1 MYVTHTYDIYIYD
14 TYIHTKNTYT
24 HIYKRNLQIVFIVA
38 VPFCIPTRV
47 NESYYCSTP
56 SRGLGVISVLDF
68 GHSNRH
74 VVVSHCFDSC
84 FPDDI

>member
-1 MYVTHTYDIYIYD
+1 MSHTYIYD
-14 TYIHTKNTYT
+14 TYIHMKNTYT
-24 HIYKRNLQIVFIVA
+24 HIYKINLQTVFIVSVA
-38 VPFCIPTRV
+38 FCIPTRV

-56 SRGLGVISVLDF
+56 SLALGVISVLDF
-68 GHSNRH
+68 GPSNRH